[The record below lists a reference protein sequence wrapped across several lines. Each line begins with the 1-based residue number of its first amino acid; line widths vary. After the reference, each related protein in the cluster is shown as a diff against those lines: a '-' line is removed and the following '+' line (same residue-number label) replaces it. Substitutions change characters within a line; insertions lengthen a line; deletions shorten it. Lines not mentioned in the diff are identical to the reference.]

1 MSMMKESQ
9 SNKHLFGN
17 KEQHPLLDS
26 SDMGENSALLA
37 LQAREE
43 HDNQ

>member
-17 KEQHPLLDS
+17 KDQNPLLDS
-26 SDMGENSALLA
+26 SDMGENSAMLA
-37 LQAREE
+37 LRAREE
-43 HDNQ
+43 QDNQ